1 MELSWDDVKEELEK
15 CSCSKSVL
23 LGNGFSIA
31 CINDNNFNQENIINT
46 VRNTFKNR
54 KAIKGITNI
63 EDYISEVEKQFIKQ
77 LYEILPEEKIKKLLG
92 TNSVTPF
99 LDKFD
104 SFYTLNYDHV
114 LYYLL
119 MGMLDS
125 KYTTDGFWGECSQ
138 PKRWDSKNKQC
149 VYYLHGAFHLKISD
163 DRIVEKIT
171 SDQNLNLFKKIREE
185 WDKGV
190 KSHLVIASDYKTKEL
205 KLTSDYSPYL
215 SHCFNK
221 FKQID
226 GILVTHGVSFSKS
239 DTHIVEAIKS
249 NSNLSKVYVGYFKPA
264 ELKHFEEIFQYNN
277 KVEYFCTKN
286 MFTVS

>member
-1 MELSWDDVKEELEK
+1 MELNWDDVKEELEK

-31 CINDNNFNQENIINT
+31 CINDKNFKKKKIIDK
-46 VRNTFKNR
+46 VHKYFKNR
-54 KAIKGITNI
+54 KSTRKITNI
-63 EDYISEVEKQFIKQ
+63 EDYVSEVEKEFIKQ
-77 LYEILPEEKIKKLLG
+77 LYEILPEEKINKLLG
-92 TNSVTPF
+92 TNLVTPF